1 VRWLAGVALV
11 VLSGLPTRGA
21 AQVFT
26 SLEANAANATYDAYQ
41 SSAVYTLAPSV
52 AFAGGPLRA
61 GLDGAFSVFETGH
74 SSGVL
79 DLNAAGGAKLYGPL
93 RWELGGDGT
102 ALWYRSN
109 PAVLS
114 GVVTPRL
121 LFDRGPFFAWV
132 GGAAGSTDNDSVSAS
147 DPGRAAQRQRGSFV
161 SSVDGGLSYALPHI
175 TPTLTIAT
183 TRAGVAH
190 YTDVGG
196 TIQSELGPLSLNATA
211 GRRTGALLGGFA
223 TWFNAEMRVTVTSNL
238 SFVLSGGSYPVDLV
252 RGAPGAH
259 FIGVGLRYAQS
270 FRVRP
275 RPMGT
280 VRYNNGSND
289 VLADPRTLR
298 FSARPNAHVELMAD
312 FTDWQ
317 PVLMTEIR
325 PGLYQA
331 RLPDAIRSGP
341 HRVNIRVDNGDWE
354 VPTELPPVTD
364 DFGGTAG
371 SLVVP

>member
-79 DLNAAGGAKLYGPL
+79 DLNAVGGAKLYGPL
-93 RWELGGDGT
+93 RWELGGDGA

-121 LFDRGPFFAWV
+121 RFDRGPFVAWV
-132 GGAAGSTDNDSVSAS
+132 SGAAGSTDNDGIV
-147 DPGRAAQRQRGSFV
+147 GSFV
-161 SSVDGGLSYALPHI
+161 SRIDGGLSYALPHI
-175 TPTLTIAT
+175 TPALTIAT

-190 YTDVGG
+190 YTDFGG
-196 TIQSELGPLSLNATA
+196 AIQSELGPLILNATA
-211 GRRTGALLGGFA
+211 GTRTGALLGGFA
-223 TWFNAEMRVTVTSNL
+223 TWFNAEMRVTVTQNL

-259 FIGVGLRYAQS
+259 FIGVGLRFAQA
-270 FRVRP
+270 FRVSP
-275 RPMGT
+275 RAMGT
-280 VRYNNGSND
+280 VRYNSGSND

-298 FSARPNAHVELMAD
+298 FSAKPNARVELMAD

-317 PVLMTEIR
+317 PVPMTEIR

-331 RLPDAIRSGP
+331 TLRDAIRSGP
-341 HRVNIRVDNGDWE
+341 HRVNIRVDQGDWV
-354 VPTELPPVTD
+354 VPSELPPVID